1 MGTKTALNMRA
12 KTALS
17 MGAKTALSMG
27 AKTALNM
34 RAKIALRIGAKR
46 PSRCQNSPC
55 DPFWSR
61 LEPKR
66 YLWQSDIILIL
77 FDLIERLRFDLS
89 RVYTKRLTFSCTW
102 EVPSRALH
110 AVCLHLLPNYR
121 GPSTIELAIIYMQ
134 NELPVQ
140 STKWHPLS
148 ADIKDSNLRLLS
160 WN

>member
-1 MGTKTALNMRA
+1 MGAKTAPKYGDQNSTKYGAKTALNMR
-12 KTALS
+12 
-17 MGAKTALSMG
+17 AKTALSMG

-89 RVYTKRLTFSCTW
+89 RVYTKRLTFSCT
-102 EVPSRALH
+102 
-110 AVCLHLLPNYR
+110 
-121 GPSTIELAIIYMQ
+121 
-134 NELPVQ
+134 
-140 STKWHPLS
+140 
-148 ADIKDSNLRLLS
+148 
-160 WN
+160 